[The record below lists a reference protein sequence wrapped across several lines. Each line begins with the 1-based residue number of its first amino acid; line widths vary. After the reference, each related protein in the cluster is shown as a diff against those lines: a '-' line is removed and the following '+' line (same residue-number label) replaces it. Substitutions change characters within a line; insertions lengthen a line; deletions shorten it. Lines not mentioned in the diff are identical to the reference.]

1 MTHADFHDALRPK
14 VQGSWNLHVVSL
26 EKALPLRFFTLLSSA
41 SGIVGNMGQ
50 ANYAGASVYLDALAS
65 YRRDQLHLPAC
76 SVDLGVIEDVGYVA
90 AHGDV
95 SEKLGSRQWATIS
108 EGLLRRILE
117 YSIYQQDG
125 QRQTVTASSLSP
137 VRMSSAQI
145 VAGIPVPQPS
155 GSELLRDARF
165 QALHTSSSSRMT
177 TDTGSISSAGGTQ
190 EDAKAIKDLLLAL
203 RAPPGGE
210 GSSTTSTS
218 PSPDVQAA
226 ALAVLQRRFARA
238 LRLDEAD
245 MDPSRP
251 PRAYG
256 LDSLAAVE
264 LRNWAR
270 AALGV
275 QLTSL
280 DIVNAGSMVALCGK
294 ILGRMVDV
302 KA

>member
-1 MTHADFHDALRPK
+1 MFASMTHADYHDALRPK

-95 SEKLGSRQWATIS
+95 SEKLGSKQWATIS

-125 QRQTVTASSLSP
+125 QRQATTTDPSLSLA
-137 VRMSSAQI
+137 RMSSAQI
-145 VAGIPVPQPS
+145 VTGIPVPQPS
-155 GSELLRDARF
+155 ASELLRDARF
-165 QALHTSSSSRMT
+165 RGLHTRMNT
-177 TDTGSISSAGGTQ
+177 ENTGRDSSAAGTQ

-203 RAPPGGE
+203 RGAPGG
-210 GSSTTSTS
+210 SATTSS
-218 PSPDVQAA
+218 DVQAS
-226 ALAVLQRRFARA
+226 ALAILQRRFAQT
-238 LRLDEAD
+238 LRLDEKD

-256 LDSLAAVE
+256 LDSLAAIE

-294 ILGRMVDV
+294 ILERMVDEKV
-302 KA
+302 

>member
-1 MTHADFHDALRPK
+1 MFASMTHADYHDALRPK

-26 EKALPLRFFTLLSSA
+26 EQTLPLRFFTLLSSA

-65 YRRDQLHLPAC
+65 YRRDQLRLPAC

-117 YSIYQQDG
+117 YSIYQQEG
-125 QRQTVTASSLSP
+125 QRQQESTTAASSPSP
-137 VRMSSAQI
+137 VRISSSAQL
-145 VAGIPVPQPS
+145 VTGIPVPQPS
-155 GSELLRDARF
+155 ASELLRDARF
-165 QALHTSSSSRMT
+165 RGLHTSSSTRMD
-177 TDTGSISSAGGTQ
+177 TDTGRAGTHA
-190 EDAKAIKDLLLAL
+190 DAKAIKDLLLAL
-203 RAPPGGE
+203 RAPGG
-210 GSSTTSTS
+210 STT
-218 PSPDVQAA
+218 SPDVQAA
-226 ALAVLQRRFARA
+226 ALAVLQRRFAQT

-294 ILGRMVDV
+294 ILGRMVDA

>member
-1 MTHADFHDALRPK
+1 MFASMTHADYHDALRPK

-26 EKALPLRFFTLLSSA
+26 ENAPPLRFFTLLSSA

-65 YRRDQLHLPAC
+65 YRRDHLKLPAC
-76 SVDLGVIEDVGYVA
+76 SVDLGVISDVGYVA

-117 YSIYQQDG
+117 YSICQQDG
-125 QRQTVTASSLSP
+125 QRQATTASSLASA
-137 VRMSSAQI
+137 RMSSAQM
-145 VAGIPVPQPS
+145 VTGIPVPQPS

-165 QALHTSSSSRMT
+165 QGLHTSSSRMN
-177 TDTGSISSAGGTQ
+177 TDAERSSSAGTQ

-203 RAPPGGE
+203 RAKGG
-210 GSSTTSTS
+210 SATS
-218 PSPDVQAA
+218 PVAQAA
-226 ALAVLQRRFARA
+226 ALAVLQRRFAQT
-238 LRLDEAD
+238 LRLDEGD

-294 ILGRMVDV
+294 ILGRMVDA
-302 KA
+302 KS

>member
-1 MTHADFHDALRPK
+1 MTHADYHDALRPK

-125 QRQTVTASSLSP
+125 QRQAITAISP
-137 VRMSSAQI
+137 SPAQMSSAQI
-145 VAGIPVPQPS
+145 VTGIPVPQPS

-165 QALHTSSSSRMT
+165 RGLHTSYSSRMN
-177 TDTGSISSAGGTQ
+177 TDTGHNSSASGTQ
-190 EDAKAIKDLLLAL
+190 EDAKAIKGLLLAL
-203 RAPPGGE
+203 RAPPGE
-210 GSSTTSTS
+210 GCFATSTS

-226 ALAVLQRRFARA
+226 ALTVLQRRFART
-238 LRLDEAD
+238 LRLDEAG

-294 ILGRMVDV
+294 ILGRMVDG
-302 KA
+302 KG

>member
-1 MTHADFHDALRPK
+1 
-14 VQGSWNLHVVSL
+14 
-26 EKALPLRFFTLLSSA
+26 
-41 SGIVGNMGQ
+41 MGQ

-65 YRRDQLHLPAC
+65 YRRDQLNLPAC
-76 SVDLGVIEDVGYVA
+76 SVDFGVIEDVGYVA

-95 SEKLGSRQWATIS
+95 SEKLGSREWATIS

-125 QRQTVTASSLSP
+125 QRRMTMGSP
-137 VRMSSAQI
+137 APMSSAQI
-145 VAGIPVPQPS
+145 VTGIPVPQPS
-155 GSELLRDARF
+155 ASELLRDARF
-165 QALHTSSSSRMT
+165 RGLHTRMNTENTGRDSSV
-177 TDTGSISSAGGTQ
+177 AGTQ

-203 RAPPGGE
+203 RGAPGGSATA
-210 GSSTTSTS
+210 GS
-218 PSPDVQAA
+218 DVQAS
-226 ALAVLQRRFARA
+226 ALAILQRRFAQT
-238 LRLDEAD
+238 LRLDEKD

-280 DIVNAGSMVALCGK
+280 DIVNAGSMVALCRK
-294 ILGRMVDV
+294 ILERMVDTN
-302 KA
+302 A

>member
-1 MTHADFHDALRPK
+1 MTHADYHDALRPK

-95 SEKLGSRQWATIS
+95 SEKLGSKQWATIS

-125 QRQTVTASSLSP
+125 QRQATIACLSP
-137 VRMSSAQI
+137 SPARMSSTQI
-145 VAGIPVPQPS
+145 VTGIPVPQPS
-155 GSELLRDARF
+155 GSSLLRDARF
-165 QALHTSSSSRMT
+165 RGLHTRMNTDNTGRDSSA
-177 TDTGSISSAGGTQ
+177 AGGTQ

-203 RAPPGGE
+203 RGAPGG
-210 GSSTTSTS
+210 SLATT
-218 PSPDVQAA
+218 SPDVQAA
-226 ALAVLQRRFARA
+226 ALAILQRRFAQT
-238 LRLDEAD
+238 LRLDEKD

-294 ILGRMVDV
+294 ILERMVDTN
-302 KA
+302 A

>member
-1 MTHADFHDALRPK
+1 MTHADYHDALRPK
-14 VQGSWNLHVVSL
+14 VQGSWNLHTVSL

-50 ANYAGASVYLDALAS
+50 ANYAAASAYLDALAS
-65 YRRDQLHLPAC
+65 YRRDHLRLPAC
-76 SVDLGVIEDVGYVA
+76 SVDLGVVEDVGYVA

-95 SEKLGSRQWATIS
+95 GDKLGGGRWANIS

-125 QRQTVTASSLSP
+125 QRQAAAAPGRL
-137 VRMSSAQI
+137 SSAQI
-145 VAGIPVPQPS
+145 VTGIPVPQPS

-165 QALHTSSSSRMT
+165 RALHSSSSSSRMNA
-177 TDTGSISSAGGTQ
+177 DGGRGTH
-190 EDAKAIKDLLLAL
+190 EDAKATRDLILAL
-203 RAPPGGE
+203 RAPGG
-210 GSSTTSTS
+210 SAS
-218 PSPDVQAA
+218 SPDIQAA
-226 ALAVLQRRFARA
+226 ALGVLKGRFAQT
-238 LRLDEAD
+238 LRIDEAD
-245 MDPSRP
+245 LDPSRP

-280 DIVNAGSMVALCGK
+280 DIVNAGSLAALCGK
-294 ILGRMVDV
+294 ILGRMVDS

>member
-1 MTHADFHDALRPK
+1 MTHADYHDALRPK

-117 YSIYQQDG
+117 YSIYQQDS
-125 QRQTVTASSLSP
+125 QRQAITAPSQSLSP
-137 VRMSSAQI
+137 ARMSSAQI
-145 VAGIPVPQPS
+145 VTGIPVPQPS

-165 QALHTSSSSRMT
+165 SGLHTSPRT
-177 TDTGSISSAGGTQ
+177 NTDTGPSSSSPAGGSH
-190 EDAKAIKDLLLAL
+190 EEAKAIRDLHLAL
-203 RAPPGGE
+203 RAPGGP
-210 GSSTTSTS
+210 SSSATTSS
-218 PSPDVQAA
+218 PAAQAA
-226 ALAVLQRRFARA
+226 ALAVLQGRFART

-294 ILGRMVDV
+294 VLERMVGA

>member
-1 MTHADFHDALRPK
+1 MSHTDYHDALRPK
-14 VQGSWNLHVVSL
+14 VQGSWNLHVASL
-26 EKALPLRFFTLLSSA
+26 EQSLPLRFFTLLSSA

-65 YRRDQLHLPAC
+65 YRREQLHLPAC

-95 SEKLGSRQWATIS
+95 SEKLGSKQWATIS

-117 YSIYQQDG
+117 YSIYQQDS
-125 QRQTVTASSLSP
+125 QRQATTAS
-137 VRMSSAQI
+137 VWTSSAQM
-145 VAGIPVPQPS
+145 VTGIPVPQPS

-165 QALHTSSSSRMT
+165 RGLHTRMNT
-177 TDTGSISSAGGTQ
+177 ENTGRDSSAAGTQ

-203 RAPPGGE
+203 RGAPGG
-210 GSSTTSTS
+210 SATTSS
-218 PSPDVQAA
+218 DVQAS
-226 ALAVLQRRFARA
+226 ALSILQRRFAQT
-238 LRLDEAD
+238 LRLDEKD

-294 ILGRMVDV
+294 ILERMVDTN
-302 KA
+302 A

>member
-1 MTHADFHDALRPK
+1 MFASMTHADYHDALRPK

-65 YRRDQLHLPAC
+65 YRRDQLRLPAC

-90 AHGDV
+90 THGDV
-95 SEKLGSRQWATIS
+95 SEKLGTRQWATIS

-125 QRQTVTASSLSP
+125 QRQLEAATAPSLSP
-137 VRMSSAQI
+137 VVRMSSAQI
-145 VAGIPVPQPS
+145 VTGIPVPQPS
-155 GSELLRDARF
+155 GSSLLRDARF
-165 QALHTSSSSRMT
+165 RGLHTSSPSRIIADTPPSSQ
-177 TDTGSISSAGGTQ
+177 AGTQ
-190 EDAKAIKDLLLAL
+190 EDAKAIKDLHLALKKAPRSSATSPDAQAALLAI
-203 RAPPGGE
+203 
-210 GSSTTSTS
+210 
-218 PSPDVQAA
+218 
-226 ALAVLQRRFARA
+226 LQRRFAQT
-238 LRLDEAD
+238 LRLDEATD

-251 PRAYG
+251 PRPYG

-270 AALGV
+270 TALGV

-294 ILGRMVDV
+294 IMERMVG
-302 KA
+302 ART

>member
-1 MTHADFHDALRPK
+1 MFASMSHADYHDALRPK

-50 ANYAGASVYLDALAS
+50 ANYAGASAYLDALAS
-65 YRRDQLHLPAC
+65 YRRDHLRLPAC
-76 SVDLGVIEDVGYVA
+76 SVDLGVVEDVGYVA

-95 SEKLGSRQWATIS
+95 EEKLGGGRWASIS
-108 EGLLRRILE
+108 EGLVRRILE

-125 QRQTVTASSLSP
+125 QRQAAASPSPLSSA
-137 VRMSSAQI
+137 RMSSAQI
-145 VAGIPVPQPS
+145 VTGIPVPQPS

-165 QALHTSSSSRMT
+165 RGLQTSSSTRMN
-177 TDTGSISSAGGTQ
+177 TDAERGGTH
-190 EDAKAIKDLLLAL
+190 EDTKATRDLILAL
-203 RAPPGGE
+203 RAPGG
-210 GSSTTSTS
+210 SAA
-218 PSPDVQAA
+218 SPDIQAA
-226 ALAVLQRRFARA
+226 ALAVLKGRFAQT

-245 MDPSRP
+245 LDPSRP

-280 DIVNAGSMVALCGK
+280 DIVNAGSLVALCGK
-294 ILGRMVDV
+294 ILGRMVDS

>member
-1 MTHADFHDALRPK
+1 MFASMTHADYHDALRPK

-76 SVDLGVIEDVGYVA
+76 SVDLGVVEDVGYVA

-95 SEKLGSRQWATIS
+95 SEKLGTRQWATIS

-125 QRQTVTASSLSP
+125 QRQAATAPSPSP
-137 VRMSSAQI
+137 VIRMSSAQI
-145 VAGIPVPQPS
+145 VTGIPVPQPS

-165 QALHTSSSSRMT
+165 QALHTSSSRIN
-177 TDTGSISSAGGTQ
+177 TDTERSSTQAGTQ
-190 EDAKAIKDLLLAL
+190 EDTKAIKELHLAL
-203 RAPPGGE
+203 RAKLGD
-210 GSSTTSTS
+210 SAT
-218 PSPDVQAA
+218 SPDVQAA
-226 ALAVLQRRFARA
+226 LLAILQRRFART
-238 LRLDEAD
+238 LRLDSEAD

-294 ILGRMVDV
+294 ILERMVG
-302 KA
+302 ART